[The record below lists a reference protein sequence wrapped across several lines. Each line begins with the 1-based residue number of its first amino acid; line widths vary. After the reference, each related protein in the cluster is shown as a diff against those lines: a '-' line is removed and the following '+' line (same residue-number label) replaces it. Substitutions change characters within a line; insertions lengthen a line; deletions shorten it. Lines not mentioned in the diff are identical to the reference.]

1 MSVSIAVTR
10 NDLPKIASALAGK
23 VAAVNT
29 KAAFDCIAQARPPV
43 DTGNLKNATT
53 VTAAT
58 AGDLTAVASWNAEY
72 APHVEYGTARMAAQ
86 PFARPASE
94 AVKPGWIA
102 AMKQAVTP

>member
-1 MSVSIAVTR
+1 MSITITVQR
-10 NDLPKIASALAGK
+10 NDLPRIAAALAGR
-23 VAAVNT
+23 VADINT

-43 DTGNLKNATT
+43 DTGNLKNAVS

-58 AGDLTAVASWNAEY
+58 AAALTAIANWHADY
-72 APHVEYGTARMAAQ
+72 APHVEYGTVRMAAQ

>member
-1 MSVSIAVTR
+1 MSISISVTR
-10 NDLPKIASALAGK
+10 NYLPRIASALAGK

-43 DTGNLKNATT
+43 DTSNLKNDVSVTVATP
-53 VTAAT
+53 
-58 AGDLTAVASWNAEY
+58 GDLTAIANWHADY
-72 APHVEYGTARMAAQ
+72 ATHVEYGTVRMAAQ
-86 PFARPASE
+86 PYARPASE

>member
-1 MSVSIAVTR
+1 VSITIAVTR
-10 NDLPKIASALAGK
+10 NDLPKIASAIAGK
-23 VAAVNT
+23 VADINT

-58 AGDLTAVASWNAEY
+58 AGDLTAIAGWNAEY
-72 APHVEYGTARMAAQ
+72 APHVEYGTSRMAAQ
-86 PFARPASE
+86 PFARPASD